1 MYLKGLSAVSLAGSR
16 AVISYRHA
24 QGTTDLQDP
33 KLCFTLKFSHFYIF
47 IVNINLTV
55 LYVILLYLSFFICW
69 IVSPLC
75 VDMSGC
81 AHAMMH
87 VLRSEDSL

>member
-1 MYLKGLSAVSLAGSR
+1 MYLKGFSAVSLSGSR

-33 KLCFTLKFSHFYIF
+33 KLCFTLKFSRFYIF
-47 IVNINLTV
+47 IVNISLTV
-55 LYVILLYLSFFICW
+55 LFVILLYLFFICW
-69 IVSPLC
+69 IVTPLC

-81 AHAMMH
+81 ADTMMH